1 MPGFFSWISG
11 LFASKPAKPL
21 AKETRLFNPAGHRQE
36 ANADTSHQLARQLE
50 EHLFCWLLDAEPSDI
65 RKDSSTA
72 TAILDELLNRLNNR
86 HMEELPRQPLSL
98 PMLMRALSDETTDR
112 QELTDIILRDPA
124 LTDQLLQI
132 ANSPYFRTSE
142 HTIESVDQAVFMLG
156 INGIRNV
163 ISAAIM
169 RPMMAARN
177 SREALFAQ
185 RVWRWGLTCAR
196 SSEQIGRLQGAD
208 SSSLFMVGLLPALSY
223 IIVYRELQRI
233 SKVLP
238 DGTPPG
244 PALIHHAMARYHW
257 TVCQLLANEWS
268 LPPKF
273 HASLMAAE
281 RPVPGMQHTPLAD
294 GMVIGTREVLRHARQ
309 RNLSDEDLARIVQLP
324 PSQIEQIHGIIK
336 TMLQNNSQSSSA

>member
-1 MPGFFSWISG
+1 MPGFIPWISG
-11 LFASKPAKPL
+11 LFSRKATKSL
-21 AKETRLFNPAGHRQE
+21 ATETRLFNPASPRQE
-36 ANADTSHQLARQLE
+36 GNEDAGYQLARQLE
-50 EHLFCWLLDAEPSDI
+50 EHLFCWLLDAEPSEI
-65 RKDSSTA
+65 RKDPGSADST
-72 TAILDELLNRLNNR
+72 LDELLDRLNSR
-86 HMEELPRQPLSL
+86 RMEELPRQPLSL

-196 SSEQIGRLQGAD
+196 SAEQIGRLQGAD

-233 SKVLP
+233 CKVLP
-238 DGTPPG
+238 DSPPPS
-244 PALIHHAMARYHW
+244 PALIHHALARYHW
-257 TVCQLLANEWS
+257 TVCQLLANEWN
-268 LPPKF
+268 LPPKY
-273 HASLMAAE
+273 HASLMTAE
-281 RPVPGMQHTPLAD
+281 RPVPGKQHTPLAD

-324 PSQIEQIHGIIK
+324 SDQIEQIHGLIK
-336 TMLQNNSQSSSA
+336 TMLQSNSQSSSA